1 MPNQSNPHN
10 SSSVARRPR
19 KKKRPWIL
27 ILLVIAILGASGLMA
42 ERMLRPRS
50 DASGEGGTIAAQ
62 KGKLMVTVT
71 ASGTIRAHNSIQYK
85 CQVERRGGAEV
96 TILKI
101 VDPGTYIT
109 QEDVDNG
116 KVLIELDASALEDRL
131 IQEEMKLSN
140 EREGVTAATESYGIQ
155 VLTNE
160 SNIANDELNLRFAL
174 LDLQKYLGAELAN
187 ELVKDVNN
195 IVSLTD
201 HVAPVIAQAMADP
214 NILIGSGAA
223 EEFKIGKD
231 KIALAEGDLKNAQA
245 TFIGTQKLHD
255 ANYVSDLELDQDEL
269 TVTRRQFGL
278 ASAKVEQDLFIKYDF
293 PKTAEQ
299 FLSFYIEYGRTLQ
312 RTHAE
317 CRSQLAQAQAKLNN
331 AKLTFQHQDEQVT
344 ELAEQI
350 TFCTMKAKA
359 PGLVIYGSGDSG
371 DMFRM
376 MRGRMGSSGVIAEG
390 EAVYEGQTL
399 ISMPDTAAMIAEI
412 GVHETEVDKV
422 RPGQLANI
430 VFDAFPDN
438 RLQGEVLEV
447 APLPDQQRGF
457 LNPDLKVYKTL
468 IKINGTHEFLKTR
481 MSCKVEILV
490 QDLEDVIKVPI
501 QVVANRRG
509 RKVCYVKTPQGS
521 EERTVKTGA
530 FDDTFTEITEGLQ
543 PGEEVLL
550 NPPMFT
556 EGVGE
561 GGSDEERFGGRKAPE
576 LSEATT
582 PTPGQGPKTGAGPR
596 AGQRAGGPRQ
606 GAGGGRPGGGQMELT
621 DERIDQIISMTKMR
635 DPAKAEEYEKL
646 RKEDPEA
653 LKKKLKED
661 IQSMMSRMRQG
672 GGRQGGGRGG
682 QGGGGMPGGPGGG
695 GGRQGQGGP
704 GGGRGSRQGPGGGGG
719 ANRPRNN

>member
-1 MPNQSNPHN
+1 MTSQKDRQMPNQSNSH
-10 SSSVARRPR
+10 SSSSGAQRSR
-19 KKKRPWIL
+19 KKKRPWIPAL
-27 ILLVIAILGASGLMA
+27 FLIAILAASGLLA
-42 ERMLRPRS
+42 QRILRPKTDLS
-50 DASGEGGTIAAQ
+50 AEGGTIAAQ
-62 KGKLMVTVT
+62 KGNLMVTVT
-71 ASGTIRAHNSIQYK
+71 ASGPIRARNSTQYK

-96 TILKI
+96 TILSI
-101 VDPGTYIT
+101 VEPGTYIT

-116 KVLIELDASALEDRL
+116 KVLIQLDASGLKDRL

-155 VLTNE
+155 ILTNE
-160 SNIANDELNLRFAL
+160 SNVATDELNLRFSL
-174 LDLQKYLGAELAN
+174 LELQKYLGADLAN

-214 NILIGSGAA
+214 NILIGSGAF
-223 EEFKIGKD
+223 EELKKWKD
-231 KIALAEGDLKNAQA
+231 DIVLAQGSLKNAQA
-245 TFIGTQKLHD
+245 TLLGTEQLHD
-255 ANYVSDLELDQDEL
+255 ANYVSDLELDQDRLSLTRNEFSLETSKVNLEL
-269 TVTRRQFGL
+269 FVQ
-278 ASAKVEQDLFIKYDF
+278 YDF
-293 PKTAEQ
+293 PKNAEQ
-299 FLSFYIEYGRTLQ
+299 LLSVYIEDGRKLL
-312 RTHAE
+312 RTQAT

-344 ELAEQI
+344 ELIEQI

-371 DMFRM
+371 DMYRM
-376 MRGRMGSSGVIAEG
+376 MRGRGGSSGVIAEG

-422 RPGQLANI
+422 RVGQPANI

-457 LNPDLKVYKTL
+457 LNPDLKVYKTQ
-468 IKINGTHEFLKTR
+468 IKIIGTHEFLKTR

-509 RKVCYVKTPQGS
+509 SKVCYVKTAQGS
-521 EERTVKTGA
+521 EERVVKTGA
-530 FDDTFTEITEGLQ
+530 FDDTFAEITEGLEV
-543 PGEEVLL
+543 GEEVLL

-561 GGSDEERFGGRKAPE
+561 GGEDEERFGGRKAMEVDP
-576 LSEATT
+576 AA
-582 PTPGQGPKTGAGPR
+582 PTPKAGPAPGGRRTGGQGS
-596 AGQRAGGPRQ
+596 
-606 GAGGGRPGGGQMELT
+606 RPGSAAGARPAGAQFKLPEGM
-621 DERIDQIISMTKMR
+621 IDGAIAAIKKS
-635 DPAKAEEYEKL
+635 DPAKGAELEKL
-646 RKEDPEA
+646 RKDNPAEFQ
-653 LKKKLKED
+653 KKLQEYGRSLMGQKGG
-661 IQSMMSRMRQG
+661 RRPGGAQG
-672 GGRQGGGRGG
+672 GRTGGA
-682 QGGGGMPGGPGGG
+682 GMPGGGGNRGNRPGGG
-695 GGRQGQGGP
+695 GGG
-704 GGGRGSRQGPGGGGG
+704 
-719 ANRPRNN
+719 NRPRNN